1 MGETQGMFKINQ
13 HSTAADNSS
22 IGGEGANTRFALK
35 TELNSL
41 SESINEEIND
51 LIDRIDKAATNED
64 IASLE
69 NIYAKMKH
77 SHAMTDV
84 TGLAEALEDYV
95 QTSDLDTLKT
105 SIDKIK
111 KDYAL
116 TTHKHTA
123 SEIEDLET
131 FVQDVINTA
140 VIPETD
146 KSAEEIRT
154 FYDSILGN
162 DNTDTDESIG

>member
-1 MGETQGMFKINQ
+1 
-13 HSTAADNSS
+13 
-22 IGGEGANTRFALK
+22 
-35 TELNSL
+35 
-41 SESINEEIND
+41 
-51 LIDRIDKAATNED
+51 
-64 IASLE
+64 
-69 NIYAKMKH
+69 
-77 SHAMTDV
+77 MTDV

-116 TTHKHTA
+116 ATHKHTA

-154 FYDSILGN
+154 FYDSILEN